1 MPQAPELD
9 AARRLLEDNRQ
20 RFLDRWHWFGY
31 HAQNRTP
38 FMVSLARAC
47 SNLTRISPD
56 APERML
62 RELAGIGGRDRNRD
76 DYNQLIQKISEIL
89 VLQQVCL
96 MPWSDDTR
104 LEIEGSAP
112 GSPRQV
118 DCVATLPDGSKIG
131 FEVKAPAYLDHTDRR
146 GRGGLQIPAR
156 GPDGA
161 VDAVRRIG
169 ENIILPRDNTI
180 RDFLRSANEKF
191 AAFKAAG
198 PATGLLVIV
207 WDDYNYEAISPLVH
221 ERTSLLTPNSYSRQG
236 DRPETY
242 PNVDAVIVLRHLTYF
257 SHASAEHPLPD
268 ERAHCMH
275 LGGAGALPNV
285 LIPVPG
291 GAQVPDGISAG
302 LNALPLGCDA
312 LANLADYHAND
323 IVMWHRV

>member
-1 MPQAPELD
+1 MPQAPEPD

-20 RFLDRWHWFGY
+20 RFLDQWHWFGY

-76 DYNQLIQKISEIL
+76 DYNQLIQKMSEIL

-161 VDAVRRIG
+161 V
-169 ENIILPRDNTI
+169 
-180 RDFLRSANEKF
+180 
-191 AAFKAAG
+191 
-198 PATGLLVIV
+198 
-207 WDDYNYEAISPLVH
+207 
-221 ERTSLLTPNSYSRQG
+221 
-236 DRPETY
+236 
-242 PNVDAVIVLRHLTYF
+242 
-257 SHASAEHPLPD
+257 
-268 ERAHCMH
+268 
-275 LGGAGALPNV
+275 GGAR
-285 LIPVPG
+285 
-291 GAQVPDGISAG
+291 VPDAISAG